1 MTILQAFVL
10 ALIQSVT
17 EFLPVSSSGHLIIIP
32 KLFNWPL
39 QPLWFDVVLH
49 LGTLTAVVFYFRRDV
64 WQILK
69 SFFVITE
76 KVDHDK
82 RRLAGLILLAI
93 IPAGLIG
100 FAFNDLIEQR
110 FRSESIVII
119 NLIFWGVVLIVADW
133 VGNQKKVNATEQ
145 SKDQNALTSL
155 SWSQALSIG
164 IFQIFSLIPGAS
176 RSGVTISA
184 GIFCDLTKQAAAR
197 FSFLISIP
205 LILAAGADQIIKI
218 AKRGSATPIPMLTLT
233 IGFVTAAIGGW
244 LAIKL
249 LMKIL
254 DSWGLKIFGFYRL
267 ILAAI
272 LIILLL

>member
-119 NLIFWGVVLIVADW
+119 NLIFWGVVLIVA
-133 VGNQKKVNATEQ
+133 
-145 SKDQNALTSL
+145 
-155 SWSQALSIG
+155 
-164 IFQIFSLIPGAS
+164 
-176 RSGVTISA
+176 
-184 GIFCDLTKQAAAR
+184 
-197 FSFLISIP
+197 
-205 LILAAGADQIIKI
+205 
-218 AKRGSATPIPMLTLT
+218 
-233 IGFVTAAIGGW
+233 
-244 LAIKL
+244 
-249 LMKIL
+249 
-254 DSWGLKIFGFYRL
+254 
-267 ILAAI
+267 
-272 LIILLL
+272 

>member
-17 EFLPVSSSGHLIIIP
+17 EFLPVSRYGHLIIIP

-49 LGTLTAVVFYFRRDV
+49 LGTLAAVIFYFRRDV

-218 AKRGSATPIPMLTLT
+218 AKHGSATPIPMLTLT

>member
-218 AKRGSATPIPMLTLT
+218 AKHGSATPIPMLTLT

>member
-119 NLIFWGVVLIVADW
+119 NLIFWGVVLIAADW

-145 SKDQNALTSL
+145 SKNQNALTSL

-218 AKRGSATPIPMLTLT
+218 AKHGSATPIPMLTLT